1 MTQNKI
7 NEASMTVATPKSP
20 YLSPMVDRILEVVD
34 NLLDAH
40 SGVSAASVQ
49 GITNSQVEQRI
60 KSRQARSDAGM
71 ARDSIKDK
79 PQFK

>member
-1 MTQNKI
+1 
-7 NEASMTVATPKSP
+7 
-20 YLSPMVDRILEVVD
+20 MVDRILEVVD

-60 KSRQARSDAGM
+60 RLSLLWKVDVLSDLFEC
-71 ARDSIKDK
+71 RH
-79 PQFK
+79 